1 VQLHAVQEL
10 WELFQLE
17 DEGNG
22 YPTSQCSEPPTDLL
36 LLAFS
41 KAAVTG
47 FPAPRTIKLVG
58 SIQDKVISVLVDS
71 GSTSSFISSTVAARL
86 TDVTPLPSPSF
97 VQVAG
102 GGILC
107 CNSVIKN
114 AIWAVSGYSFQ
125 SELRVLPLAA
135 YDVIIGMDWL
145 EQHSPMKVHWKDKWL
160 EIPYHGHTIALRG
173 EAPPPADQVLLQICF
188 ATDDGPI
195 ESSVSLLPEEIQSL
209 VSQFSSLF
217 EEPSSLPPSRP
228 CDHVIPLIPGA
239 RPVNVTPYR
248 YPPALKDEIEK
259 QIAEMLAKGLI

>member
-1 VQLHAVQEL
+1 
-10 WELFQLE
+10 
-17 DEGNG
+17 
-22 YPTSQCSEPPTDLL
+22 
-36 LLAFS
+36 
-41 KAAVTG
+41 
-47 FPAPRTIKLVG
+47 
-58 SIQDKVISVLVDS
+58 
-71 GSTSSFISSTVAARL
+71 
-86 TDVTPLPSPSF
+86 
-97 VQVAG
+97 
-102 GGILC
+102 
-107 CNSVIKN
+107 
-114 AIWAVSGYSFQ
+114 
-125 SELRVLPLAA
+125 
-135 YDVIIGMDWL
+135 
-145 EQHSPMKVHWKDKWL
+145 L